1 MMPMRIIDAWKT
13 LTGRAQ
19 AVPVHRTPTGV
30 VPPAR
35 VDQSSVAGRE
45 AVSLAAVYRAVSII
59 SNTVA
64 SMPYYVEKDGTRLED
79 AKTPS
84 VIKAPSLEYSRG
96 DFVEAL
102 TTSLALTG
110 NAYFL
115 SEGEYRGAPAQL
127 TPLDPQQVAVSYDPE
142 KRRALYHV
150 GTHTYTR
157 DKIGHCRLF
166 TMPGSITG
174 LGPIQAAATDIRG
187 AINTRDYASKYFDA
201 TGQPS
206 GIITTDQ
213 DMTRDEARDII
224 AAYNNRDP
232 ETGEELTRAY
242 NPARVKALPKGMK
255 YQPLSVAPREAQWIE
270 ARQFDTTSI
279 ARLFGVPASLLLAA
293 VEGNSQTYANVEQEW
308 ISFAR
313 FTLTQYTRTI
323 EDELTRMTV
332 RGQRVKFN
340 YSGLLRS
347 DTLTRYQAYQIALA
361 CGFQTVNE
369 VRALEDLP
377 PLTQPTQP
385 VESTTND

>member
-1 MMPMRIIDAWKT
+1 
-13 LTGRAQ
+13 
-19 AVPVHRTPTGV
+19 
-30 VPPAR
+30 
-35 VDQSSVAGRE
+35 
-45 AVSLAAVYRAVSII
+45 
-59 SNTVA
+59 
-64 SMPYYVEKDGTRLED
+64 
-79 AKTPS
+79 
-84 VIKAPSLEYSRG
+84 
-96 DFVEAL
+96 
-102 TTSLALTG
+102 
-110 NAYFL
+110 
-115 SEGEYRGAPAQL
+115 
-127 TPLDPQQVAVSYDPE
+127 
-142 KRRALYHV
+142 
-150 GTHTYTR
+150 
-157 DKIGHCRLF
+157 
-166 TMPGSITG
+166 MPGSITG

>member
-1 MMPMRIIDAWKT
+1 MCGMRIRDAWDT
-13 LTGRAQ
+13 LIGRAQ
-19 AVPVHRTPTGV
+19 AVPVRKSPTGT

-35 VDQSSVAGRE
+35 TDAPGVASRE

-64 SMPYYVEKDGTRLED
+64 SMPYYVERDGKRIEES
-79 AKTPS
+79 ATPS
-84 VIKAPSLEYSRG
+84 VIRAPSLEYSRG

-115 SEGEYRGAPAQL
+115 AEGEYRGAPAQL
-127 TPLDPQQVAVSYDPE
+127 TPLDPHLVQPIYDPA
-142 KRRALYHV
+142 KRRTLYAV
-150 GTHTYTR
+150 DGKTYGR
-157 DKIGHCRLF
+157 ERVGHCKLF
-166 TMPGSITG
+166 TMPGTVTG

-232 ETGEELTRAY
+232 ETGAELNRAY

-377 PLTQPTQP
+377 PLTQPAG
-385 VESTTND
+385 STTND